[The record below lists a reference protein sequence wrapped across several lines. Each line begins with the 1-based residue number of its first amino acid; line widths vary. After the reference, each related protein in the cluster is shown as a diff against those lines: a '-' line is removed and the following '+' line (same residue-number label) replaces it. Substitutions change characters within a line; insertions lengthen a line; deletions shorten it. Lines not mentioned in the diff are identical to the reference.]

1 MILRTGIKH
10 RRDSVKNLK
19 CRLDPQSIIRSWPA
33 LFTFHFS
40 CIKACK
46 LLEVELT
53 SIGQAVPLKSS

>member
-10 RRDSVKNLK
+10 KWDNVKNLK
-19 CRLDPQSIIRSWPA
+19 CRLDPQSIIRAWPA

-40 CIKACK
+40 YIRACK

-53 SIGQAVPLKSS
+53 SIGQGVPLKSS